1 VRGVGGDQ
9 HRTRACDP
17 PSFLKPLLLLLL
29 LAAPEAMTIQL
40 YQDLY

>member
-1 VRGVGGDQ
+1 MRGVGDDQ

-29 LAAPEAMTIQL
+29 AAPEAMTIQL